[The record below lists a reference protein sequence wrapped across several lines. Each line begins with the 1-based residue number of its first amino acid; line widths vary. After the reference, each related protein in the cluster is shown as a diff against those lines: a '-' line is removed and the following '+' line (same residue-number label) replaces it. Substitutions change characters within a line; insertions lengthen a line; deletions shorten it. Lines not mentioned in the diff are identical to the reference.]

1 MAKPRPAKDYQVRF
15 LHCRTFGHTWDLA
28 KAEAQGPTLFQFI
41 LTCSHCGTRRI
52 DLISSRTGARAM
64 HGGRTYEYPEGY
76 QAQRGESLPRTDY
89 RIEFIKRLRNGSD

>member
-1 MAKPRPAKDYQVRF
+1 MAKPRVPKEYEAPF
-15 LHCRTFGHTWDLA
+15 LHCRTFGHTWGLA

-41 LTCSHCGTRRI
+41 LTCRECQTRRI

-76 QAQRGESLPRTDY
+76 QAVKGEGLARTDY
-89 RIEFIKRLRNGSD
+89 RIEYIRRLRDD